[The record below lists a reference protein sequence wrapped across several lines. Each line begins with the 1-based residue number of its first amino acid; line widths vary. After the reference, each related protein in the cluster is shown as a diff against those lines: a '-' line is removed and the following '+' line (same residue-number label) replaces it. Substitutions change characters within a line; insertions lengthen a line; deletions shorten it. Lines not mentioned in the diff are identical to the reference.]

1 MWLTVSAFL
10 CAWSEGSCRVPH
22 VPPRGCTGD
31 PRVVSLVASAP
42 ETEARGCLS
51 TGFYAS
57 CIMCAPNRSL
67 DPRPPGGDDQGR
79 VQVCGLC
86 HLEHTCEGLGTGGTG
101 ICSPFLTLCLMP
113 GRACGLPSAGGRRR
127 RGAPGRGR
135 AGTGRSGAPA
145 SGTCQG
151 SGCRR
156 PPCPAGGGHRA
167 LLRVVLQ
174 EWAWQCGAGQLP
186 GARGPGPAAAARLS
200 SGGACQRVSPCCRGD
215 RGAAWKRHQPVRCGS
230 SAGRRSLTCTGA
242 VRQAA
247 LRQADEAKPRQME
260 GTPRADRIS
269 ALPAPPPAA
278 AHPPPPA
285 PAGQRQARGLIAAA
299 PAPDSLAG

>member
-1 MWLTVSAFL
+1 MASFSVAVLGHSAETRGPGDPLAFASSSKWVVLGVGPLLLGGRRSWAHGGLSGGAVWLTVSAFL
-10 CAWSEGSCRVPH
+10 CAWSEGSRRVPH

-51 TGFYAS
+51 TGFYAT

-101 ICSPFLTLCLMP
+101 IRSPFLTPCLMP
-113 GRACGLPSAGGRRR
+113 GRACGLPSAGGRRL
-127 RGAPGRGR
+127 RGAQGRGR

-156 PPCPAGGGHRA
+156 PPRPAGGGRRA

-174 EWAWQCGAGQLP
+174 EWAWQRGAGQLP

-215 RGAAWKRHQPVRCGS
+215 RGAAWKRHQPARCGS
-230 SAGRRSLTCTGA
+230 SAGRRGLTSHRGCAASCTQTG
-242 VRQAA
+242 
-247 LRQADEAKPRQME
+247 
-260 GTPRADRIS
+260 
-269 ALPAPPPAA
+269 
-278 AHPPPPA
+278 
-285 PAGQRQARGLIAAA
+285 
-299 PAPDSLAG
+299 